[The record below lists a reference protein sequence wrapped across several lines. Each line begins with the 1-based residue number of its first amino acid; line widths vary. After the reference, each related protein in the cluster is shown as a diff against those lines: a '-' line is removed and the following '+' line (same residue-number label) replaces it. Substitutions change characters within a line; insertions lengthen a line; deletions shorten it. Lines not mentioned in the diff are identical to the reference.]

1 MARSP
6 CGRRGTGPLDPK
18 AVSHPRPR
26 TRSATSV
33 YAIDPSGSFVAA
45 VRERFRGVD
54 VRLAT
59 AEQIPCGD
67 REAIGALGLGLAMA
81 IVVQER
87 WGELEPALAR
97 LHRAAIRGSAVA
109 RGRDRRA
116 RRDGR

>member
-1 MARSP
+1 
-6 CGRRGTGPLDPK
+6 
-18 AVSHPRPR
+18 
-26 TRSATSV
+26 
-33 YAIDPSGSFVAA
+33 